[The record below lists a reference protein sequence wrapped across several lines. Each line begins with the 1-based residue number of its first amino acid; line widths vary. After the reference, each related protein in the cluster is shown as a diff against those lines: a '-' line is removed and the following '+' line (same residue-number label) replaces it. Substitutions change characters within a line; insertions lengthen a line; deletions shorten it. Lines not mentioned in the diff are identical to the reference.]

1 VTAVRPVEV
10 AVRGGTLVDAQWHGQ
25 ADLFT
30 AGGRVTA
37 IVEPGTPLPPGSAG
51 ATEIDAAGRLVLPG
65 GVDPHCH
72 VGFTSGDFTSLDD
85 YLQCTTAAVLGGTT
99 TIVDFAIPRPGQAP
113 ADVAYAQ
120 RAKASQGLC
129 DSALH
134 ACVVAWDDS
143 TADQLGSLV
152 SDGIVTAK
160 MFTTYRGESMAD
172 DDTILRTMTV
182 LRDLGG
188 MVIIHCEANHL
199 IEEAQQRCAAADRVD
214 AGSMPHT
221 RPELAET
228 ASVAEVLAIAESV
241 HAPVYFVHQS
251 TTEATELVASAR
263 RRGVPA
269 FTETVAHHLVLDDS
283 RYGGSEPE
291 RFVCCPPLRPAAAVA
306 GLGGQLFTGAVT
318 TIGSDHCCYDLEQK
332 RSRRHDVRQMPNGLP
347 GVETRLPVIFSEY
360 VVRRGLPVTR
370 FVELTAA
377 NPARANGIY
386 PRKGTLLPGA
396 DADLVIWDPVSQ
408 WTVSADD
415 LHMATDYTPYEG
427 MELTGRPVTVVVGG
441 RVVAHDG
448 RLVDATPAGRHL
460 PAQRLS
466 LTPSLSSRVP
476 LASREDAAK

>member
-1 VTAVRPVEV
+1 
-10 AVRGGTLVDAQWHGQ
+10 
-25 ADLFT
+25 
-30 AGGRVTA
+30 
-37 IVEPGTPLPPGSAG
+37 
-51 ATEIDAAGRLVLPG
+51 
-65 GVDPHCH
+65 
-72 VGFTSGDFTSLDD
+72 
-85 YLQCTTAAVLGGTT
+85 
-99 TIVDFAIPRPGQAP
+99 
-113 ADVAYAQ
+113 
-120 RAKASQGLC
+120 
-129 DSALH
+129 
-134 ACVVAWDDS
+134 
-143 TADQLGSLV
+143 
-152 SDGIVTAK
+152 
-160 MFTTYRGESMAD
+160 
-172 DDTILRTMTV
+172 
-182 LRDLGG
+182 
-188 MVIIHCEANHL
+188 
-199 IEEAQQRCAAADRVD
+199 
-214 AGSMPHT
+214 MPHT

-251 TTEATELVASAR
+251 TTGATELVASAR

-306 GLGGQLFTGAVT
+306 GPGGQLFTGAVT

-408 WTVSADD
+408 WTVSAGD

-476 LASREDAAK
+476 LASQEDAAK